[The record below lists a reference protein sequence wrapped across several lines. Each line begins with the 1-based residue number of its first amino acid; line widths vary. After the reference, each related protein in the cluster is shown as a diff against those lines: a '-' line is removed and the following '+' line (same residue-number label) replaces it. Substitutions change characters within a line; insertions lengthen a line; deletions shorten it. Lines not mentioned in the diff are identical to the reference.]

1 MRLPEISKTIQVPDN
16 VDVSLEGKKVYVKG
30 ANGSLTRDFSFV
42 TIAIEGEGKKVNVK
56 GAKGSLTRDFSFVPI
71 AIEGEGKNIRVWAK
85 WPRKKEAA
93 LVGTIYSHIQNMIT
107 GVTKGYSYK
116 LKIVFSHFPISVKVQ
131 DKSILIENFTGERR
145 ARRVKIIG
153 DVKVK
158 IEPDDIIVEG
168 VNLEDV
174 SQTAANIEQA
184 TRVRRKD
191 PRVFLDGI
199 YVYERNEGVA

>member
-16 VDVSLEGKKVYVKG
+16 VDVNLVGKTINVKGKKG
-30 ANGSLTRDFSFV
+30 TLTRDFSFAP
-42 TIAIEGEGKKVNVK
+42 IFIEGEGKK
-56 GAKGSLTRDFSFVPI
+56 
-71 AIEGEGKNIRVWAK
+71 IRVWAK

-93 LVGTIYSHIQNMIT
+93 LVGTIYSHINNMIT
-107 GVTKGYSYK
+107 GVTKGYQYK
-116 LKIVFSHFPISVKVQ
+116 LKIVFSHFPISVKIQGNSV
-131 DKSILIENFTGERR
+131 LIENFTGERR
-145 ARRVKIIG
+145 PRRINIIG

-158 IEPDDIIVEG
+158 LEPDDIIVEG
-168 VNLEDV
+168 ANLEQV

>member
-16 VDVSLEGKKVYVKG
+16 VDVKMDGKKISFKG
-30 ANGSLTRDFSFV
+30 
-42 TIAIEGEGKKVNVK
+42 E
-56 GAKGSLTRDFSFVPI
+56 KGSLTRDFSFAPI
-71 AIEGEGKNIRVWAK
+71 SIEGEGKNIRIWAK

-93 LVGTIYSHIQNMIT
+93 LVGTIHSHIQNMIT
-107 GVTKGYSYK
+107 GVTKGYQYK

-131 DKSILIENFTGERR
+131 GKEILIENFTGERR
-145 ARRVKIIG
+145 ERRIKILG
-153 DVKVK
+153 DVKIK

-168 VNLEDV
+168 ANLEDV

>member
-1 MRLPEISKTIQVPDN
+1 MRLPEVSKTIQVPDN
-16 VDVSLEGKKVYVKG
+16 VDVSLEGKKV
-30 ANGSLTRDFSFV
+30 S
-42 TIAIEGEGKKVNVK
+42 VK

-116 LKIVFSHFPISVKVQ
+116 LKIVFSHFPISVKIQ
-131 DKSILIENFTGERR
+131 GKSILIENFTGERR
-145 ARRVKIIG
+145 ARSIKIIG